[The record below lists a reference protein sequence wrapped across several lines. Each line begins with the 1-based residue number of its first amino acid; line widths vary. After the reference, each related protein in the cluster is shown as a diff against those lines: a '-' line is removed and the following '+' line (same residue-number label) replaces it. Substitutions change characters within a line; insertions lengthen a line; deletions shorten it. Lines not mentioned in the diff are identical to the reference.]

1 MAFSSP
7 ASIIS
12 KDSMVV
18 STNTFTGSMDGT
30 SLTKES
36 RKSSEY
42 SPEPSMIIRSSGG
55 KDVRKLT
62 LVENIALVMTLL
74 VILLVIALV
83 IVVIVVVVKRNKVK
97 NVFHFTRS
105 FSKSVIGNDKNL
117 SVVNLEMNSMGSTS
131 ALLASHVK
139 QGGQLPATAEDNS
152 SSTCT
157 FPRISTAEQGVSTTT
172 EVQDEHDYEVLEDE
186 DYVSRSNCA
195 CDSPCVYTCRG
206 TSL

>member
-1 MAFSSP
+1 
-7 ASIIS
+7 
-12 KDSMVV
+12 MVV

-105 FSKSVIGNDKNL
+105 FSKSIIGEF
-117 SVVNLEMNSMGSTS
+117 V
-131 ALLASHVK
+131 AILL
-139 QGGQLPATAEDNS
+139 
-152 SSTCT
+152 CT
-157 FPRISTAEQGVSTTT
+157 YVFVFCVGR
-172 EVQDEHDYEVLEDE
+172 YEVDQLTSSCS
-186 DYVSRSNCA
+186 YVYS
-195 CDSPCVYTCRG
+195 V
-206 TSL
+206 LHVVLLFILVL